1 METTRLT
8 VVSNRLAIVV
18 DRDESG
24 QYTIKP
30 GSGGLVTALGPVLRD
45 RGGQW
50 IGWLGSSLQD
60 VLDKEALN
68 ELLGRGSRVTGY
80 DLVPVELSEEEI
92 EKYYSVSPTRS
103 SGRCSTT
110 ALGCNFDPATGR

>member
-50 IGWLGSSLQD
+50 IGWLGSSL
-60 VLDKEALN
+60 
-68 ELLGRGSRVTGY
+68 
-80 DLVPVELSEEEI
+80 
-92 EKYYSVSPTRS
+92 
-103 SGRCSTT
+103 
-110 ALGCNFDPATGR
+110 

>member
-50 IGWLGSSLQD
+50 IGWLGSSTAPSPPSRNSGLSGPKNRLSSKPRNCPRSAD
-60 VLDKEALN
+60 
-68 ELLGRGSRVTGY
+68 GR
-80 DLVPVELSEEEI
+80 
-92 EKYYSVSPTRS
+92 
-103 SGRCSTT
+103 
-110 ALGCNFDPATGR
+110 